1 MDVLDLVIIAL
12 LLVFAISGFRRG
24 LSWVGPSMIGLLVG
38 LLVGALAA
46 PPIARALTHSRTAQ
60 PLIAIGFFLAIALI
74 IQGVG
79 TGIGFQARVRA
90 LRTSLATADSVAGA
104 ALSLVGVLAAAWYLG
119 LTFSQSPWTE
129 LDNQIAGSRIIR
141 AVDSFF
147 PRPPGFLASIQNVL
161 RGAGF
166 PNPFADIVPS
176 QLAPVQI
183 PPLVNTPG
191 IRQATSVTSK
201 VIASGCGGGAEAGSS
216 WPVAPDYVVT
226 NAHVVAGS
234 SQVVVIT
241 PSDQAMHAATVVLY
255 DPNIDVAVLHVPGL
269 GLSPLS
275 TMSADPPS
283 GTSGAVIGYPG
294 GGDERVVAAAVR
306 GTESAQGYNVY
317 GDTLVTRDI
326 AVLAANVVPGNSGGP
341 IVNNNGAVIGLVFA
355 ASTTDP
361 NTGYA
366 LTVSQISGDIHA
378 GVGHTQPVSTQACTS

>member
-241 PSDQAMHAATVVLY
+241 PSDQATHAATVVLY